1 MAGEVVSDDR
11 TMVGRAFAV
20 IEAVAA
26 HGPPVSLAELA
37 YITGIPKP
45 TTHRI
50 VNNLVARELLKRTD
64 RGYALGPALS
74 RLGETAS
81 LQRDFERYI
90 PVLEDLH
97 AAYGGA
103 AWLTAGR
110 EVDKVQP
117 VVMVCD
123 KGLVA
128 AARALWPAPGTSAM
142 LANTAGGHLALAQ
155 RPELFEQVARR
166 GMAPSTPNSLRE
178 VSELSATVDRVR
190 RDGFAVESE
199 QSTRGWSC
207 AAALLPSTTDTLAVI
222 GVTLQVGRANSREVL
237 RALLRAFNAIA
248 ADDGPLSRQGVRRPF
263 Q

>member
-1 MAGEVVSDDR
+1 MGTDVAGEVVSDDH

-45 TTHRI
+45 TAHRI
-50 VNNLVARELLKRTD
+50 ANNLVARELLRRVD

-74 RLGETAS
+74 RLGETAA

-97 AAYGGA
+97 AAYGGVA
-103 AWLTAGR
+103 LLTAGS
-110 EVDKVQP
+110 ELDKVQP
-117 VVMVCD
+117 VAMVCD
-123 KGLVA
+123 KGFA
-128 AARALWPAPGTSAM
+128 ATARAAWPVPGTPAM
-142 LANTAGGHLALAQ
+142 LANTAAGHLVLAH
-155 RPELFEQVARR
+155 RPDLFERVARH
-166 GMAPSTPNSLRE
+166 GMTPLTANSLRE

-199 QSTRGWSC
+199 QSTPGWSC
-207 AAALLPSTTDTLAVI
+207 AAAVLPSTTDKLAII
-222 GVTLQVGRANSREVL
+222 GVVLQVGRANSREVL
-237 RALLRAFNAIA
+237 RALLRAFDAIA
-248 ADDGPLSRQGVRRPF
+248 ADSGPLTRRD
-263 Q
+263 